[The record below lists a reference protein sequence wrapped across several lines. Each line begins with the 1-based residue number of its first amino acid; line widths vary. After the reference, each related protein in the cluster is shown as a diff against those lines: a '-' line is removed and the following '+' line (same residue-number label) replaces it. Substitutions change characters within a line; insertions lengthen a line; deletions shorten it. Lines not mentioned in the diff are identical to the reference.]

1 MRKFSIQTLGCKV
14 NQYESEQMASL
25 LRSQGWVESG
35 TDDAELRIVNTCSVT
50 MEAASKSRQ
59 AVRRAVRTGDKSQ
72 VVVAGC
78 WATSDKQSASQ
89 MTGVDLVVTHHDDV
103 GNDLRG
109 LLNRLGPSESDA
121 HPNPDYKGRG
131 TNVGTRSLPLLH
143 HRQHQQ
149 RAFLKIQDGCDAHCT
164 YCIIPKLRPLLW
176 SKPLDELVRE
186 ARQLVAAGH
195 IELVL
200 TGIFL
205 GAYGRETA
213 LRRRQS
219 SVARRPLADAIDALC
234 TRVPGLRRLRLS
246 SLEPGDLDDRL
257 LAALRSHWQVV
268 PHFHVPLQSG
278 SDAILRKMNRQYRRD
293 DFLRLV
299 ERLYSAFDRPALTSD
314 VIVGFPGESDAAFQ
328 QTVDVVNR
336 ARFIHVHAFAF
347 SPRPGTA
354 AARWQ
359 SEFIHGPIVGRRI
372 DLLRRLAGAFSLD
385 FRSTF
390 VHQTVQL
397 LVERERAGAFGKS
410 PSPGTPG
417 EGWGEGLGLRRM
429 AFGKKKE
436 PSPCPSPGVPGEGM
450 EGNSAGVWRHGRCQR
465 YFDVHFENDCAAT
478 GDVATGDLVDVRID
492 RVTPTRSFGT
502 LVSIAAMGP
511 EHSSP

>member
-1 MRKFSIQTLGCKV
+1 MPKFSIQTLGCKV

-25 LRSQGWVESG
+25 LRCHGWIES
-35 TDDAELRIVNTCSVT
+35 DPDAAELKIVNTCSVT

-59 AVRRAVRTGDKSQ
+59 AVRRAVRAGAKQ

-78 WATSDKQSASQ
+78 WATSDKQTASR
-89 MTGVDLVVTHHDDV
+89 MTGVDLVVTHYDDV
-103 GNDLRG
+103 GDDLRG
-109 LLNRLGPSESDA
+109 LLNRLGPSESDP
-121 HPNPDYKGRG
+121 HPRAPADKSAGTLPSPDYKGRG
-131 TNVGTRSLPLLH
+131 KNVGTRSLPLLD

-149 RAFLKIQDGCDAHCT
+149 QRAILKIQDGCDAHCT

-186 ARQLVAAGH
+186 ARRLVDAGH
-195 IELVL
+195 VELVL

-213 LRRRQS
+213 LRRRQA

-234 TRVPGLRRLRLS
+234 LRVPGLRRLRLS
-246 SLEPGDLDDRL
+246 SLEPGDLDDEL
-257 LAALRSHWQVV
+257 LAALRSHWQIV

-293 DFLRLV
+293 NFLQLV
-299 ERLYSAFDRPALTSD
+299 DRLYSAFDRPALTSD

-328 QTVDVVNR
+328 QTVEVVNR

-359 SEFIHGPIVGRRI
+359 SRRAGIRGPIVGQRI
-372 DLLRRLAGAFSLD
+372 DLLRRYAGAFSLD

-390 VHQTVQL
+390 INQTVQL
-397 LVERERAGAFGKS
+397 LVERERS
-410 PSPGTPG
+410 TP
-417 EGWGEGLGLRRM
+417 
-429 AFGKKKE
+429 
-436 PSPCPSPGVPGEGM
+436 
-450 EGNSAGVWRHGRCQR
+450 GVWRHGRCQR
-465 YFDVHFENDCAAT
+465 YFDVHFENDSAAT
-478 GDVATGDLVDVRID
+478 GAAATGDLVDVRID
-492 RVTPTRSFGT
+492 RVTPTRTFGT
-502 LVSIAAMGP
+502 LVSIAARGP

>member
-1 MRKFSIQTLGCKV
+1 MERDQRYFRSASPTLCGGFVYTSAIDMRKFSIQTLGCKV

-25 LRSQGWVESG
+25 LRSHGWVESG
-35 TDDAELRIVNTCSVT
+35 PDAAELRIVNTCSVT

-59 AVRRAVRTGDKSQ
+59 AVRRAVRAGDKSK
-72 VVVAGC
+72 VIVAGC
-78 WATSDKQSASQ
+78 WATSDKQAASQ
-89 MTGVDLVVTHHDDV
+89 MTGVDLVLTHQDNVAD
-103 GNDLRG
+103 
-109 LLNRLGPSESDA
+109 RLTEFGSNGA
-121 HPNPDYKGRG
+121 KGQKLG
-131 TNVGTRSLPLLH
+131 VVGTRSLPLLYQ
-143 HRQHQQ
+143 RQHQQQ

-186 ARQLVAAGH
+186 ANQLVDAGH
-195 IELVL
+195 VELVL

-219 SVARRPLADAIDALC
+219 NVARRPLADAIDALC
-234 TRVPGLRRLRLS
+234 TRVPGLRRVRLS
-246 SLEPGDLDDRL
+246 SLEPGDLDDEL
-257 LAALRSHWQVV
+257 LAALCSHRQIV

-278 SDAILRKMNRQYRRD
+278 CDAILRRMNRQYRRD

-299 ERLYSAFDRPALTSD
+299 DRLYSAFDRPALTTD
-314 VIVGFPGESDAAFQ
+314 VIVGFPGESEAAFQ
-328 QTVDVVNR
+328 QTLDVVQR
-336 ARFIHVHAFAF
+336 ARFTHVHAFAF

-359 SEFIHGPIVGRRI
+359 SPRAGIRGPIVGQRI

-390 VHQTVQL
+390 VNQTVQL
-397 LVERERAGAFGKS
+397 LVERERS
-410 PSPGTPG
+410 TPG
-417 EGWGEGLGLRRM
+417 L
-429 AFGKKKE
+429 
-436 PSPCPSPGVPGEGM
+436 
-450 EGNSAGVWRHGRCQR
+450 WRHGRCER

-478 GDVATGDLVDVRID
+478 GDAATGDLVDVRID
-492 RVTPTRSFGT
+492 RVTPTRTFGT